1 MNASVA
7 VLIASIGAKNPS
19 LLLLLMYEMEKLDKA
34 AAKALVVIP
43 LAVYIS
49 EKAELEGSVV
59 KFWSLM

>member
-1 MNASVA
+1 MNESVA
-7 VLIASIGAKNPS
+7 VFIASIGAKNPS

-49 EKAELEGSVV
+49 ENAELEGSVV